1 MVIPNLYLVRNQRS
15 MMLGIS
21 ITTATA
27 MAVGGWAPRL
37 QAQNIKKADIKEEI
51 KKEDS
56 KREDIKINLNDLND
70 VSEWVRLERTGSQVK
85 LIHTVSAPSGVAK
98 AVGKLIP
105 VTLGH
110 TWYDHPTSRIIFMP
124 DTCVQPTELN
134 CSITGTTAVM
144 LPTGINADQGKFT
157 LAYTESTLVRTVT
170 FRVPPQNQ
178 KS

>member
-1 MVIPNLYLVRNQRS
+1 MAIPNVYLVRNQRS
-15 MMLGIS
+15 MMLGIL

-27 MAVGGWAPRL
+27 IAVGGWAPRL
-37 QAQNIKKADIKEEI
+37 QAQDIKKADIKEEI

-70 VSEWVRLERTGSQVK
+70 VSEWVRLERTGSQIK

-98 AVGKLIP
+98 AVAKLVP

-110 TWYDHPTSRIIFMP
+110 TWYDHPTSRIIFVP
-124 DTCVQPTELN
+124 DTCQPPESN
-134 CSITGTTAVM
+134 CSITGTTDVT
-144 LPTGINADQGKFT
+144 LPAGVNLDKGKFT
-157 LAYTESTLVRTVT
+157 LEYTESTLVRTVT